1 MIKTDTTETGLEA
14 IIVNYLVQTND
25 YEQGESS
32 DYCKEFAIDEG
43 RLWRFISTTQ
53 PEIYAN
59 LNVDNPLERAKF
71 LKRLST
77 DLSTKGVIELLRKGF
92 RYLHHRIEL
101 YNATPNEQN
110 KTAVEAYNQNIFSVI
125 RQVRYSKEFPKLALD
140 FSIFINGLP
149 VITFEL
155 KNQLTKQCVDDAV
168 KQYRTDRDPKE
179 LLFNFKRCAVHFAV
193 DDVCVKM
200 CTKLDGKDSWF
211 LPFNKG
217 TKEDGAGNDPNPDG
231 LATDYL
237 WKEVLTKR
245 SLSNIVENFA
255 QVVESEDKKSGK
267 KKYTQ
272 IFPRYHQLKVVR
284 DLLQHTQQN
293 SVGQKYLIQHSAGSG
308 KSNSIAWLAHQLV
321 VLEQENKPML
331 DSVIVVTDRV
341 NLDKQIKNTIRQFMQ
356 ESATVAWA
364 DSASILRDHINAG
377 KKIIITT
384 VHKFPHIMDGI
395 SENRQR
401 KFAIII
407 DEAHSSQNGSM
418 SAKMNQILSGT
429 NIDDENF
436 SLEDKINATIE
447 GRKML
452 SNANY
457 YAFTATP
464 KNKTLQMFGVPYPKS
479 DGEIGYRPFHNYT
492 MKQAIEEGFI
502 MDVLAHYTP
511 ITSFYQ
517 LAKRIDDDP
526 QFDKKRSEKKL
537 RYFVESNPHTIAQ
550 KATIIVEHFHS
561 QVVSKGKVGGQARV
575 MVVTSSIE
583 RAIDY
588 YHEITKQLTDRKS
601 PFKAIVAFS
610 GDKEYRGGETVNESS
625 INGFPSSK
633 IEEYFEED
641 PYRILVVA
649 DKFQTGFDQPLLH
662 TMYVD
667 KALVDIKAVQTLS
680 RLNRAHPKKN
690 DTFVLDFANDTD
702 TIQQS
707 FQDYYKTTVLSSETD
722 PNKLNDLIA
731 ALEKHQI
738 YDQNDIDSVVTL
750 LYGGAERYLLD
761 PILDKCTASYKQL
774 DEDGQVNFKG
784 SAKSFIRTYT
794 FLAAILPFGS
804 EEWEKLSIFL
814 TLLVPKLP
822 SPVSEDLSKGILE
835 SVDFDSYK
843 NIILEERTIKL
854 ENEDAEVAP
863 VPVSGGGGVSEAEL
877 EFLSAILNSFNTR
890 FGDIPWSDSDKVRRV
905 IEELPAEVA
914 KNEAYQNAMKNA
926 DELTARIE
934 SDEALMKVIM
944 AYMTS
949 NMELFKNFQDNP
961 SFKKWL
967 QDYVFDATYNNNM
980 AIVKPNQTSVS
991 VNK

>member
-1 MIKTDTTETGLEA
+1 M
-14 IIVNYLVQTND
+14 
-25 YEQGESS
+25 
-32 DYCKEFAIDEG
+32 
-43 RLWRFISTTQ
+43 
-53 PEIYAN
+53 YAN

-77 DLSTKGVIELLRKGF
+77 ELSNKGIVELLRKGF

-140 FSIFINGLP
+140 FAIFINGLP

-237 WKEVLTKR
+237 WKEALTKR

-255 QVVESEDKKSGK
+255 QVVESEDKKTGK

-588 YHEITKQLTDRKS
+588 YHEITKQLTDRRS

-702 TIQQS
+702 TIQKS

-731 ALEKHQI
+731 ALEKPQI
-738 YDQNDIDSVVTL
+738 YDEHDINTVVERL
-750 LYGGAERYLLD
+750 CKIIYPYLYIPCR
-761 PILDKCTASYKQL
+761 
-774 DEDGQVNFKG
+774 NF
-784 SAKSFIRTYT
+784 
-794 FLAAILPFGS
+794 AI
-804 EEWEKLSIFL
+804 W
-814 TLLVPKLP
+814 
-822 SPVSEDLSKGILE
+822 
-835 SVDFDSYK
+835 
-843 NIILEERTIKL
+843 
-854 ENEDAEVAP
+854 
-863 VPVSGGGGVSEAEL
+863 
-877 EFLSAILNSFNTR
+877 
-890 FGDIPWSDSDKVRRV
+890 
-905 IEELPAEVA
+905 
-914 KNEAYQNAMKNA
+914 Q
-926 DELTARIE
+926 
-934 SDEALMKVIM
+934 
-944 AYMTS
+944 
-949 NMELFKNFQDNP
+949 
-961 SFKKWL
+961 
-967 QDYVFDATYNNNM
+967 
-980 AIVKPNQTSVS
+980 
-991 VNK
+991 